1 MFAMLRSQVACDRN
15 VTIVTEFPFM
25 GGSLS
30 GIRDVLAQHAD
41 PLLQPHF
48 LRYQETL
55 IVSNILSH
63 VVVTSEISKRGD
75 KYILRKLWV
84 VL

>member
-1 MFAMLRSQVACDRN
+1 
-15 VTIVTEFPFM
+15 M

-30 GIRDVLAQHAD
+30 GIRDILAQHAD
-41 PLLQPHF
+41 PLLRLRF
-48 LRYQETL
+48 LRYQKTL
-55 IVSNILSH
+55 VVSNILSH
-63 VVVTSEISKRGD
+63 LVVTGQISKRGD